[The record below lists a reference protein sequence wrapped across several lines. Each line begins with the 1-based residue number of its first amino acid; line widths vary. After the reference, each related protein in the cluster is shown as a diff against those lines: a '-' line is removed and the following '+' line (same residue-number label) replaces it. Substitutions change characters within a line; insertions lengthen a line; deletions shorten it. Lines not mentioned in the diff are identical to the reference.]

1 MTDPPTR
8 HPYRRNAAGG
18 SASAILAEPYFQDSD
33 FGDSIPMT
41 QRPSVHFS
49 GIGGTA
55 MVAGARLAL
64 EAGWEVRGS
73 DNPLYPPTSDMVA
86 TLGVPVAA
94 GYAAE
99 NLDWN
104 PDVVLL
110 GNVLSRGNDEVEAAL
125 SRRLQYMS
133 LPEWLKAHVLRDRR
147 PVAICGTHGKTTTT
161 AIAAHV
167 LEACGLAPGYLVG
180 GQPQNFTHS
189 ARLGAP
195 GAPFVIEGDEYD
207 TAFFDKRAKFF
218 HYLPE
223 VAVVTSLEFDHGDI
237 YPDLAAIELAFQRM
251 LRQIP
256 AEGRLIV
263 CADNHA
269 VSLKRHAYSSVETY
283 GFAEDADWRGDIL
296 EVHDGRQR
304 MAVFRAGEKW
314 GEITTAL
321 TGRHN
326 LQNVL
331 AAVAV
336 AHYYGASTDA
346 IAEGIATFTGVKRRM
361 EIFLEADGVTYI
373 DDFAHHPTAIAETIA
388 GARMRWPGRRLR
400 VLFEPRSNTT
410 VTNRFFDDMLVSL
423 EVADEVF
430 LGPIHRAT
438 QIPVGERLDRE
449 RLARMLD
456 ASGVPSVFNDDT
468 NVLADV
474 IYGSRS
480 PGDIVLILSNG
491 AFGGIYDR
499 FRELAGYEAT
509 ED

>member
-1 MTDPPTR
+1 MP
-8 HPYRRNAAGG
+8 AK
-18 SASAILAEPYFQDSD
+18 
-33 FGDSIPMT
+33 
-41 QRPSVHFS
+41 PSVHFS

-64 EAGWEVRGS
+64 EAGWAVRGS

-86 TLGVPVAA
+86 ALGVPVAQ

-110 GNVLSRGNDEVEAAL
+110 GNVLSRGNAEVEAAL
-125 SRRLQYMS
+125 SRRMRYMS
-133 LPEWLKAHVLRDRR
+133 LPEWMKEHVLRARR

-167 LEACGLAPGYLVG
+167 LSACGLNPGYLIG
-180 GQPQNFTHS
+180 GQPLDFPHS
-189 ARLGAP
+189 AALGPA

-256 AEGRLIV
+256 AEGRLIC

-269 VSLKRHAYSSVETY
+269 VSLAAHAFSAVTTY
-283 GFAEDADWRGDIL
+283 GFSADAHWRGEL
-296 EVHDGRQR
+296 RGVAEGRQR
-304 MAVFRAGEKW
+304 MAVFAGGAPW
-314 GEITTAL
+314 GEIETVL

-331 AAVAV
+331 AAIA
-336 AHYYGASTDA
+336 AADYFGATPEA
-346 IAEGIATFTGVKRRM
+346 IASGIASFRGVKRRM
-361 EIFLEADGVTYI
+361 EVFLEAGGVTYI

-388 GARMRWPGRRLR
+388 GTRLRWPDRRLR

-410 VTNRFFDDMLVSL
+410 VTNRFFDDLQRCFAGAG
-423 EVADEVF
+423 EVY
-430 LGPIHRAT
+430 LGPIYRGE
-438 QIPVGERLDRE
+438 QIPATERLDRA
-449 RLARMLD
+449 RLAEVLTK
-456 ASGVPSVFNDDT
+456 SGTLARVEDDT
-468 NVLADV
+468 NALADH
-474 IYGSRS
+474 IAETGQS
-480 PGDIVLILSNG
+480 GDIVLILSNG
-491 AFGGIYDR
+491 AFGGIYRR
-499 FRELAGYEAT
+499 FRERAAVE
-509 ED
+509 E